1 MRLVVVIICFFE
13 AVSAALLS
21 SPALGSRPCVG
32 RPLDTARAAVL
43 VAWRWRRSRRHAG
56 LTLVYAV
63 HEKICE
69 YLRPVRH
76 KQQ

>member
-1 MRLVVVIICFFE
+1 MRPLQSMRLIALSPKLAAA
-13 AVSAALLS
+13 AV
-21 SPALGSRPCVG
+21 
-32 RPLDTARAAVL
+32 AAVL

>member
-1 MRLVVVIICFFE
+1 MRLIALSPKLAAA
-13 AVSAALLS
+13 AV
-21 SPALGSRPCVG
+21 
-32 RPLDTARAAVL
+32 AAVL